1 VKSMDALDRYA
12 WCGHSVVMGHV
23 KRDWQDVEYVLKWF
37 GRTVR
42 EGRKDYR
49 RFVLEGVGQGSR
61 PELVGG
67 GLIRSQGGWSAVR
80 SLRRLGITEKSDER
94 ILGSGEFVDAVT
106 KEAGE
111 SVRRQIRLTERRDE
125 VIRRIQTVCQENHV
139 NIRALQSGSRTR
151 DVARARSVLSQT
163 LVKELG
169 LSLAETARHLGV
181 TTAAIAAAL
190 KRNQAKVR
198 PHNT

>member
-1 VKSMDALDRYA
+1 LRAGDVKSMDALGRYA

-49 RFVLEGVGQGSR
+49 RFLLEGVDQGSR

-94 ILGSGEFVDAVT
+94 ILGVGNSLMPSP
-106 KEAGE
+106 KMP
-111 SVRRQIRLTERRDE
+111 LTERRDKA
-125 VIRRIQTVCQENHV
+125 VRRIEAVCRENHV

-190 KRNQAKVR
+190 KRNQTKVYLV
-198 PHNT
+198 

>member
-1 VKSMDALDRYA
+1 LRAGDVKSMDALDRYA

-42 EGRKDYR
+42 EGRKNYR
-49 RFVLEGVGQGSR
+49 RFVLEGVDQGSR

-111 SVRRQIRLTERRDE
+111 SVRRQIRLTEWRDE
-125 VIRRIQTVCQENHV
+125 VVRRIQGFA
-139 NIRALQSGSRTR
+139 RRTM
-151 DVARARSVLSQT
+151 
-163 LVKELG
+163 
-169 LSLAETARHLGV
+169 
-181 TTAAIAAAL
+181 
-190 KRNQAKVR
+190 
-198 PHNT
+198 